1 MQMTQALEQGF
12 CDYLGW
18 LRTRRSVRRF
28 TPQPVSE
35 ALLRTVLETATWA
48 PSAHNRQ
55 PWRFA
60 AAHSAAARANLAH
73 AMAEDFRRDL
83 LADGLP
89 VDEVEAQT
97 ARSISRITNAPAAV
111 LLCLDVE
118 QEDRYPDPRRQ
129 QAERLMGVQGV
140 ALAGAY
146 LLLAAH
152 AAGLAGV
159 WMCAPLFAPQSAQR
173 ALNLPRAWEPQA
185 LVLLGYP
192 AAAPAA
198 RPRRPIDEVTLIL

>member
-1 MQMTQALEQGF
+1 MTQTPEQESW
-12 CDYLGW
+12 DYLDW
-18 LRTRRSVRRF
+18 LRARRSVRRF
-28 TPQPVSE
+28 KPQPVSE
-35 ALLRTVLETATWA
+35 ELLRTLLETATWA

-60 AAHSAAARANLAH
+60 AATRPAARAKLAH
-73 AMAEDFRRDL
+73 AMAKDFRRDL
-83 LADGLP
+83 LDDGLP
-89 VDEVEAQT
+89 LHEVEAQT
-97 ARSISRITNAPAAV
+97 ARSIQRITNAPAAV

-118 QEDRYPDPRRQ
+118 QGDRYPDPRRQ
-129 QAERLMGVQGV
+129 QAERLMGVQSV

-159 WMCAPLFAPQSAQR
+159 WMCAPLFAQGSVQM
-173 ALNLPRAWEPQA
+173 ALNLPQAWEPQA

-192 AAAPAA
+192 AAVPAA